1 MNAKVI
7 RNMLAILLAGA
18 GLIAVAT
25 EVVRLAL
32 VDQFS
37 AGIVLAGLLA
47 ISLAEYLW
55 TAPMKHRLTRA
66 GLLALEAFIAVSA
79 IDGGAALLRG
89 KFAQYVSVDWLAGTP
104 FSDYTVP
111 GLVLVV
117 VVGGTALLAAMTVF
131 INRQEALL
139 LSLLAG
145 LVMAGFLIV
154 EAAILDPKVGGDI
167 LPIVLGMQLLYFVPG
182 VAIAVLARYLW
193 TIERSTPLPA
203 SQSRHGG
210 ALVEVVTRGL
220 LQ

>member
-1 MNAKVI
+1 MNAKVV
-7 RNMLAILLAGA
+7 RNVVLILIAAA

-37 AGIVLAGLLA
+37 AGIVLAGLVA
-47 ISLAEYLW
+47 IGLAEYLW
-55 TAPMKHRLTRA
+55 TAPMKHRLMRA
-66 GLLALEAFIAVSA
+66 GLLAMEAFIAVSA

-89 KFAQYVSVDWLAGTP
+89 KFAQYVTVEWLAGTP
-104 FSDYTVP
+104 FSDYTFP
-111 GLVLVV
+111 GLVLVG

-131 INRQEALL
+131 IYRQWALL
-139 LSLLAG
+139 VSLLAG

-154 EAAILDPKVGGDI
+154 EAAILDPKVGGDL

-193 TIERSTPLPA
+193 TIERSMPIAA
-203 SQSRHGG
+203 SRPRQSKQARR
-210 ALVEVVTRGL
+210 ASERLAA
-220 LQ
+220 